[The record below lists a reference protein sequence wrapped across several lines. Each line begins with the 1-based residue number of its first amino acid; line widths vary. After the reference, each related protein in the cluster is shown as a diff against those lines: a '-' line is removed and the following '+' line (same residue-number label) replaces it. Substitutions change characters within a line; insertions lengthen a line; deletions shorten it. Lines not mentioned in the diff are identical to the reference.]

1 MSAKMTLK
9 EKQDEIVEEFAFF
22 DDWMDKYDYII
33 SKGKDL
39 APMDEQY
46 KLESNLIKGCQSNLW
61 LHAEMQGA
69 IIHFSADSDAI
80 IAKGLVALMLEVF
93 NDRTPEEIIQEDI
106 YFIEKIGLKSHLSPT
121 RSNGLHALLKQIKMY
136 ALVFSQSVQH

>member
-22 DDWMDKYDYII
+22 EDWMDKYDYII

-46 KLESNLIKGCQSNLW
+46 KIESNLIKGCQSNLW
-61 LHAEMQGA
+61 LHAEMQGP